1 MTTVATCSNPAEA
14 MLLKS
19 VLEANNISA
28 YVPGELTAQAS
39 PDFSGAGIRV
49 EVEDEHAEE
58 AKRLLA
64 EAEKAFASENQDE
77 PAEGDDADAPR

>member
-19 VLEANNISA
+19 VLEANNITA

-39 PDFSGAGIRV
+39 PDFSGSGIRV

-58 AKRLLA
+58 ARRLLA
-64 EAEKAFASENQDE
+64 EAEQAFTGDE
-77 PAEGDDADAPR
+77 DADAGDEEAAP

>member
-19 VLEANNISA
+19 VLEANDIAA

-58 AKRLLA
+58 ARRLLA
-64 EAEKAFASENQDE
+64 EAERAVASETEKTDE
-77 PAEGDDADAPR
+77 EDAEDPKP

>member
-19 VLEANNISA
+19 VLEANNITA

-39 PDFSGAGIRV
+39 PDFSGTGIRV
-49 EVEDEHAEE
+49 EVEDQHAE
-58 AKRLLA
+58 AARRFLA
-64 EAEKAFASENQDE
+64 EAEQAFANEGEKDGEDDE
-77 PAEGDDADAPR
+77 EAKP

>member
-19 VLEANNISA
+19 VLEANNIAA

-58 AKRLLA
+58 ALRLLA
-64 EAEKAFASENQDE
+64 EAEQAFANDEQAPGESEDK
-77 PAEGDDADAPR
+77 AP

>member
-19 VLEANNISA
+19 MLEANNIAA

-49 EVEDEHAEE
+49 EVEDGHAEE
-58 AKRLLA
+58 ARRLLA
-64 EAEKAFASENQDE
+64 EAEKAFASEADQ
-77 PAEGDDADAPR
+77 PAESDDADAPR

>member
-19 VLEANNISA
+19 VLEANNIAA

-64 EAEKAFASENQDE
+64 EAEKAFASENQE
-77 PAEGDDADAPR
+77 ETAEGDDADAPR

>member
-19 VLEANNISA
+19 VLEANNITA

-49 EVEDEHAEE
+49 EVEDEHADE
-58 AKRLLA
+58 ARRLLA
-64 EAEKAFASENQDE
+64 EAEQSFAKEGEQTPEEDDE
-77 PAEGDDADAPR
+77 DASP